1 MTPNFNK
8 EKYSA
13 FLAEFS
19 PMAIDSEEEYDSL
32 LASTAK
38 LMADESSPEQHAL
51 LRLMSILIEDYEKT
65 HYSMEEE
72 N

>member
-1 MTPNFNK
+1 MTPNFDK

-13 FLAEFS
+13 LLAAFS
-19 PMAIDSEEEYDSL
+19 PKAIDSEEEYDLL
-32 LASTAK
+32 LASAKK

-51 LRLMSILIEDYEKT
+51 FRLMSILIEDYEKT